1 MVRRILATVAVAA
14 IAGSTLSAA
23 LAHQIDPLACAGTI
37 TAYDSPAGKF
47 YTDDH
52 GGTTVPGVPG
62 PPGAEEFWV
71 YQESNGHAGLQ
82 KGGDNQTLAMVLD
95 HDTIETAG
103 EYDKCNTTTV
113 GTHPSSLKADL
124 IIF

>member
-1 MVRRILATVAVAA
+1 MRLRIIAALVTAAVAA
-14 IAGSTLSAA
+14 APVAGS
-23 LAHQIDPLACAGTI
+23 AHQKDPLHCAGTI
-37 TAYDSPAGKF
+37 TAYDTPAGKL

-71 YQESNGHAGLQ
+71 YMESNNHKGLQ
-82 KGGDNQTLAMVLD
+82 KGGDNQTMATVLD

-103 EYDKCNTTTV
+103 EYDKCDTT
-113 GTHPSSLKADL
+113 HIRRHSKKLKADT